1 MTTKPASLRRWRP
14 RTWNPDGETFE
25 TFDTAAEAGDAP
37 VLVDM
42 DDVLENRD
50 LVTLYRAAERNG
62 LAKRLFRPKPA
73 LKGTP
78 WYDGLERIAS
88 MSIECDC
95 QVPNA
100 TLTLDCPRDPNW
112 SRPGSRTENQASAR
126 SIAVIAVLH
135 RGTRTRTL
143 KLQTDFAVI
152 DEYEPNPT
160 AAGVLVTGDSKVEV
174 DELAALIH
182 NAVFYPGDDEND
194 DSPETQWLDFMDNA
208 HTAAAKL
215 LLNEH
220 EAAAESIRQAVRTHV
235 VHLLPNDRIV
245 QLRKKPVPG
254 EEIAD
259 VNVVILR
266 DDEAYGAK

>member
-126 SIAVIAVLH
+126 SITVIAVLH

-160 AAGVLVTGDSKVEV
+160 AAGVLITGDSKVDV

-194 DSPETQWLDFMDNA
+194 DSLETQLEDSREDG
-208 HTAAAKL
+208 HYAACRL
-215 LLNEH
+215 LLDH
-220 EAAAESIRQAVRTHV
+220 ATAETERIHYAVQRRIAHLMPEGRTV
-235 VHLLPNDRIV
+235 RIV
-245 QLRKKPVPG
+245 KHPG
-254 EEIAD
+254 
-259 VNVVILR
+259 V
-266 DDEAYGAK
+266 EAVEVEVSSE